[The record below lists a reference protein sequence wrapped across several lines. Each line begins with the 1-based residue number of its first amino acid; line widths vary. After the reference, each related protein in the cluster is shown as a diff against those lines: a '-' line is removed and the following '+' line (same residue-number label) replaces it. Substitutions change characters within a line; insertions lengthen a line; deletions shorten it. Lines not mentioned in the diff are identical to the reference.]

1 MANTN
6 LTSIV
11 DTYGCMSN
19 FSDMKAFF
27 ANPANAGGIANALT
41 KYGTPPENRKSYH
54 TGFSIFGKWH
64 DPCDWQNIAKF
75 YQYAKLS
82 VQFPTLINPQTD
94 CAKVASAISAL
105 NAQLANVNSA
115 SNSEEVKTALK
126 EALNDKLTEYQSFNV
141 SNACDDLLQKQN
153 YSLTTGST
161 SKLAI
166 YIFGGAAVAIGL
178 FYAIAVYKKN
188 N

>member
-1 MANTN
+1 
-6 LTSIV
+6 
-11 DTYGCMSN
+11 
-19 FSDMKAFF
+19 
-27 ANPANAGGIANALT
+27 
-41 KYGTPPENRKSYH
+41 
-54 TGFSIFGKWH
+54 
-64 DPCDWQNIAKF
+64 
-75 YQYAKLS
+75 
-82 VQFPTLINPQTD
+82 
-94 CAKVASAISAL
+94 
-105 NAQLANVNSA
+105 
-115 SNSEEVKTALK
+115 
-126 EALNDKLTEYQSFNV
+126 LNDKLTEYQSFNV